1 MTRFYT
7 RRNHSGTTAHLK
19 TSTLAICAGTVALLA
34 AFATL
39 ATLVTL
45 TTPSHAAP
53 IPEGAECIGP
63 AAMADP
69 FAQAQAGGLDL
80 PGNFVDCDVLINK
93 TDPCSKPGPGPDP
106 SGPGTDK
113 CYDPKG
119 KDDCKPASSEDPT
132 PPSKDCYGSLDDT
145 DCDDKLEQNSDT
157 ANSGDDTLKGVACDP
172 PSSSSSGGKLTGSGG
187 SKDCIDRAAPVDP
200 EPGKRINYCDGPERP
215 LSPDQP
221 GYAAKDEC
229 ADKTEPTNPKPADPS
244 DPTPLGN
251 QLSDSSPGYG
261 SGTLI
266 KDKLHS
272 VMLKCGQLPMLP
284 NDGKKPGPSPTDDCP
299 AGSASVDPGP
309 TPEPKPQP
317 KPDPTPE
324 PKPDPDEQGPA
335 PQPAPD
341 PNPDP
346 EPDPEPK
353 PASGSPN
360 DDANDD
366 FYDGGKNDSPP
377 TPGPAPG
384 PDDPQPPAQ
393 HGDNDPCD
401 DKRPPKGNSGSGGG
415 NHAPSKNPNQLPGN
429 VLADPP
435 QSRPPSE
442 VPAQVNKPSNWY
454 QLYKQTLE
462 DAKKKAEQ
470 EAEAK
475 RPKVDKQYNAKGQ
488 LTQKTVTEP
497 NGDKTV
503 TEYEYGENGKLKKE
517 TMTNPVGN
525 QKVTEYEYYADG
537 QLKKKSETATRKGQE
552 DPLWTKVT
560 EYGENGKLTKK
571 TITLFGRVKVYEYA
585 DGHVKTVTVTEPNG
599 TKTVTEY
606 DERGNPIKKTV
617 TNPDGSTDEYEYAG
631 AGEWKKVK

>member
-1 MTRFYT
+1 MISDCQKR
-7 RRNHSGTTAHLK
+7 SSTTLRYL
-19 TSTLAICAGTVALLA
+19 SVALLA

-393 HGDNDPCD
+393 HGDNNPCD

-429 VLADPP
+429 VLADPRDGDAQKAKAVFCTKIGATYICGTNWKLTTKIDAH
-435 QSRPPSE
+435 QSLWEFDEE
-442 VPAQVNKPSNWY
+442 VSG
-454 QLYKQTLE
+454 E
-462 DAKKKAEQ
+462 
-470 EAEAK
+470 
-475 RPKVDKQYNAKGQ
+475 KQYVLVKGHI
-488 LTQKTVTEP
+488 
-497 NGDKTV
+497 
-503 TEYEYGENGKLKKE
+503 
-517 TMTNPVGN
+517 
-525 QKVTEYEYYADG
+525 ADPWT
-537 QLKKKSETATRKGQE
+537 STSTATE
-552 DPLWTKVT
+552 DIDGDGKPDHYITVQTTYYPSGTIVKITTKMVDEDWRWRT
-560 EYGENGKLTKK
+560 RHRDTRIYIYNVSS
-571 TITLFGRVKVYEYA
+571 GRR
-585 DGHVKTVTVTEPNG
+585 HVDHNREVG
-599 TKTVTEY
+599 
-606 DERGNPIKKTV
+606 
-617 TNPDGSTDEYEYAG
+617 
-631 AGEWKKVK
+631 